1 MEMKKSSIFFSLLTL
16 YKKQRLEMTHQ
27 YRRLTIHK
35 PNSDDRLLED
45 QQEQEQDSTR
55 SFPRWLSTFVV
66 LLFLTNAVTL
76 LGSLY
81 WTSWREL
88 SIKAEAPLDYGKLKT
103 LSPNIVR
110 KEIADNN
117 PYIQNK

>member
-1 MEMKKSSIFFSLLTL
+1 
-16 YKKQRLEMTHQ
+16 MTHQ

-35 PNSDDRLLED
+35 PSPDDRLLED
-45 QQEQEQDSTR
+45 QQEQEQDSTH

-88 SIKAEAPLDYGKLKT
+88 SIKAEVPLDYGNLKT
-103 LSPNIVR
+103 LSSLTFPEWEEV
-110 KEIADNN
+110 ADNN